1 MQVYE
6 SATISI
12 EAQLEHGSSVVT
24 LSVEGAKAILD
35 AKAMLQRLYDNAQAI
50 GGDSPIGWQIDTL
63 DYQALENF
71 LYADDAEAAQ

>member
-1 MQVYE
+1 MGIYE

-12 EAQLEHGSSVVT
+12 EVQLEQNSQVVI

-50 GGDSPIGWQIDTL
+50 V
-63 DYQALENF
+63 
-71 LYADDAEAAQ
+71 